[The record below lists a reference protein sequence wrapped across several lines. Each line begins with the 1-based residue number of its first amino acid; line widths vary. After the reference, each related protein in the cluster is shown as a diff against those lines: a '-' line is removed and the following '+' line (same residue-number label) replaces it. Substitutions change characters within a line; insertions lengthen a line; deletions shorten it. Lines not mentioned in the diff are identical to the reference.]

1 MVVNGGSEADQN
13 IILNQCKTSRRFWM
27 ILIARHRSLH
37 SSSLPN
43 LASTLVHYIGV
54 PYKGLEFPEEPFLR
68 KYRSRAQNLRLLPQ
82 DSSAISN
89 LKPKWCP
96 LSTAKFVWN
105 LWDPAFATSSRN
117 LPSLPRTAASTAR
130 SIYIYIFIIHL
141 FIYVFMY
148 LFVYLLAYVGFKC
161 DVSPCCMYVCVCA
174 WNENLC
180 VWEHLFQRTQNNFN

>member
-1 MVVNGGSEADQN
+1 
-13 IILNQCKTSRRFWM
+13 M

-130 SIYIYIFIIHL
+130 SIYIYIHIYYSFIYL
-141 FIYVFMY
+141 CIYVFICIFISICWIQMRCVAV
-148 LFVYLLAYVGFKC
+148 L
-161 DVSPCCMYVCVCA
+161 YVCVC
-174 WNENLC
+174 
-180 VWEHLFQRTQNNFN
+180 VRVK